1 MRPLGWKSPKD
12 TLHDFIKHGVTYVWQ
27 TNTNL
32 EVWKQEWVARDWG
45 LGVSGDWNG
54 SSWNRHHL
62 YSLYS
67 AVLRSFDSVLIFY
80 ISHFLTYDA
89 FLRSGWRNALRHNL
103 EPGNLKFE
111 SRDWELVLR
120 LVPLP
125 MYRQPERSLR
135 SFLHPGKKSV
145 RDSRKTQNKNV
156 VDEMAHTCW
165 FTYCSRDLSA
175 TLEMT
180 TTWSVIKILR
190 RLDPSTQFSY
200 SILAIF

>member
-1 MRPLGWKSPKD
+1 M
-12 TLHDFIKHGVTYVWQ
+12 
-27 TNTNL
+27 
-32 EVWKQEWVARDWG
+32 ARDWG

-62 YSLYS
+62 YS
-67 AVLRSFDSVLIFY
+67 AALRSFDSVLIFY

-89 FLRSGWRNALRHNL
+89 FLRSGWRNAPRHNL

-125 MYRQPERSLR
+125 MYRQPERSPR
-135 SFLHPGKKSV
+135 SFLHTGKKSV

-156 VDEMAHTCW
+156 IDEMAHTCW

-180 TTWSVIKILR
+180 TTRSVIKILR

-200 SILAIF
+200 FQISHFLTYDVFLRSGWRNALHHPWTRNL